1 MNNDLRN
8 NLVLAKIEKAREA
21 LDEAVWCYEGE
32 KYPAAVNR
40 LYFSIYRACL
50 ALLVG
55 EEKVPVKH
63 TAVIGLVNKKFVKEN
78 LLPREVGRFLH
89 EIQTARI
96 EGDYKDSFT
105 STPPIYSLDA
115 HVLFPFYFTKL
126 QGITPELP
134 DPHYS
139 SSWVTGGR
147 FICHILV
154 HIKYDKMY
162 VPAPLLFKF
171 TMTKRSIATSN

>member
-1 MNNDLRN
+1 MKNNLRN

-40 LYFSIYRACL
+40 LYYSIYRACL

-96 EGDYKDSFT
+96 EGDYKEKSFEKEEVKELIENCKKT
-105 STPPIYSLDA
+105 LKTIEDHLSSNIDNK
-115 HVLFPFYFTKL
+115 KL
-126 QGITPELP
+126 
-134 DPHYS
+134 
-139 SSWVTGGR
+139 
-147 FICHILV
+147 
-154 HIKYDKMY
+154 
-162 VPAPLLFKF
+162 
-171 TMTKRSIATSN
+171 